1 MIREA
6 KDSDAAAL
14 AEIYNFYIRN
24 TVITFEEDDLDS
36 DEFIKRIQKVQTS
49 GHSWLITEEAGQVIG
64 YAYSPKWNERSAYR
78 NTAEVSIYLSDTAKS
93 KGWGTKLYTELF
105 NHLRKKSIHIVIGG
119 IALPNTTSVALH
131 EKFGME
137 KVAHFKRVGYKFG
150 QWLDVGYWQV
160 QLTAASSAP

>member
-24 TVITFEEDDLDS
+24 TVITFEEDDVDA
-36 DEFIKRIQKVQTS
+36 DEFIKRIQKVKKS
-49 GHSWLITEEAGQVIG
+49 GHSWLVAEEDGHVIG
-64 YAYSPKWNERSAYR
+64 YAYSSKWNERSAYKK
-78 NTAEVSIYLSDTAKS
+78 TAEVSIYLSDAAKS
-93 KGWGTKLYTELF
+93 RGWGAKLYTELF
-105 NHLRKKSIHIVIGG
+105 NRLRKKSIHVVIGG
-119 IALPNTTSVALH
+119 ITLPNAASVALH

-137 KVAHFKRVGYKFG
+137 QVAHLKQVGYKFG

-160 QLTAASSAP
+160 QLNS